1 MDLTK
6 MNRIGIPK
14 NKQLLMLMKNELDNG
29 GTGYVGFSHI
39 KDGWLAIDL
48 GITTSTDSLRKML
61 KSLES
66 KGYIYFY
73 ELANRWVMTPTG
85 YDEAK
90 NWEAIAENA
99 AACCSGDDADD
110 ADDADDEGYDN
121 DSISGTVDWNAIANH
136 FANSAAKL
144 AGIAV
149 QNATNA
155 DNSKKIEELEAT
167 VAALRAK
174 NTDLANRLDAMTK
187 KCEVYENNIKSAAD
201 ACAKMR
207 DWLDGM
213 VG

>member
-29 GTGYVGFSHI
+29 GTSYIGFSHI
-39 KDGWLAIDL
+39 KDGWQAIVL

-61 KSLES
+61 KSLET

-73 ELANRWVMTPTG
+73 ELANRWVMTPAG
-85 YDEAK
+85 YDEAE
-90 NWEAIAENA
+90 NWEAIAKNTA
-99 AACCSGDDADD
+99 AHCSN
-110 ADDADDEGYDN
+110 DDADDEDYDN
-121 DSISGTVDWNAIANH
+121 DSTFGNIDWNAIANH
-136 FANSAAKL
+136 FANSATKL

-155 DNSKKIEELEAT
+155 DNSKKIEELEST

-213 VG
+213 AS

>member
-39 KDGWLAIDL
+39 KDGWQAISL

-61 KSLES
+61 KSLEA

-99 AACCSGDDADD
+99 TACCSCDDADD
-110 ADDADDEGYDN
+110 DDDDEGYDN
-121 DSISGTVDWNAIANH
+121 GSTSGNVDWNAIANH
-136 FANSAAKL
+136 FANSAATW
-144 AGIAV
+144 AGITV

-155 DNSKKIEELEAT
+155 DNSKKIEDLEAT

-201 ACAKMR
+201 ACAKMH

-213 VG
+213 AG

>member
-14 NKQLLMLMKNELDNG
+14 NKQMLMLMKNELDNG
-29 GTGYVGFSHI
+29 GTSYVGFSHI

-61 KSLES
+61 KSLEA

-73 ELANRWVMTPTG
+73 ELANRWVMTPAG
-85 YDEAK
+85 YDEAE
-90 NWEAIAENA
+90 NWETIAKNA
-99 AACCSGDDADD
+99 TACCDS
-110 ADDADDEGYDN
+110 DDADDEDYGN
-121 DSISGTVDWNAIANH
+121 DSTSGNVDWNAIANK
-136 FANSAAKL
+136 FVNSAATW
-144 AGIAV
+144 AGITV
-149 QNATNA
+149 QKTANA
-155 DNSKKIEELEAT
+155 DNSKKIDELEAI

-207 DWLDGM
+207 DWLNGM
-213 VG
+213 AG

>member
-6 MNRIGIPK
+6 INLIGIPK
-14 NKQLLMLMKNELDNG
+14 NKQLLMLMKNELDSG
-29 GTGYVGFSHI
+29 GTGYIGFSHI
-39 KDGWLAIDL
+39 KDGWQAIDL

-61 KSLES
+61 KSLEA

-73 ELANRWVMTPTG
+73 ELANRWVMTPAG
-85 YDEAK
+85 YDEAE

-99 AACCSGDDADD
+99 TACCNSDDAN
-110 ADDADDEGYDN
+110 DEGYNN
-121 DSISGTVDWNAIANH
+121 DSTSGNVDWNAIANH
-136 FANSAAKL
+136 FVNSATKWAE
-144 AGIAV
+144 IAA

-155 DNSKKIEELEAT
+155 DNSKKIEELKAT
-167 VAALRAK
+167 VAALSAK

-201 ACAKMR
+201 ACAKMH

-213 VG
+213 AG

>member
-14 NKQLLMLMKNELDNG
+14 NKQLLILMKNELDNG

-61 KSLES
+61 KSLEA

-85 YDEAK
+85 YDEAEK
-90 NWEAIAENA
+90 WEAIAENA
-99 AACCSGDDADD
+99 TACCRS
-110 ADDADDEGYDN
+110 DDADDEGYGN
-121 DSISGTVDWNAIANH
+121 DSISGNVDWNAIANH
-136 FANSAAKL
+136 FANSDAEW

-155 DNSKKIEELEAT
+155 DIKKIEELEAT

-213 VG
+213 AG

>member
-1 MDLTK
+1 MDITK
-6 MNRIGIPK
+6 MNLIGIPK

-39 KDGWLAIDL
+39 KDGWQAIDL
-48 GITTSTDSLRKML
+48 GITTNTDSLRKML
-61 KSLES
+61 KSLEA

-73 ELANRWVMTPTG
+73 ELANRWVMTPAG

-99 AACCSGDDADD
+99 TACCSG
-110 ADDADDEGYDN
+110 DDADDEGYDN
-121 DSISGTVDWNAIANH
+121 DNISSNVDWNAIANH
-136 FANSAAKL
+136 FANSAATW

-167 VAALRAK
+167 IAALRAK

-201 ACAKMR
+201 ACAKMES
-207 DWLDGM
+207 WFTSM
-213 VG
+213 TA